1 MLIFT
6 PKYQTRHLI
15 MALKSDAN
23 GLFIEGMT
31 NSAELG
37 DYLQRKFS
45 DEDIQDS
52 YAILAEDSVKS
63 ARAEGTTPLRKFWEL
78 LDRSYKNIPPLK
90 CERGCGH
97 CCHTGVAATQVE
109 WDGILNRVKENGI
122 DLNEVIERAQRTI
135 NRVRDAIRSNK
146 SLEQIDWH
154 RLVINQ
160 PCPFLDDDHA
170 CTIYEDR
177 PLDCRLVV
185 AFRDQCR
192 SKKLEHAQRGVVIEE
207 AVGATVIAKI
217 QHDQTP
223 KFKRRKFQGVQP
235 LKLLQHWLIVWQ
247 EKNKKK
253 K

>member
-1 MLIFT
+1 ME
-6 PKYQTRHLI
+6 
-15 MALKSDAN
+15 LKSDTN
-23 GLFIEGMT
+23 GLFIEGM
-31 NSAELG
+31 SDSSELA
-37 DYLQRKFS
+37 DYIRRKFKE
-45 DEDIQDS
+45 EDIQNTYES
-52 YAILAEDSVKS
+52 LTKGHIKI
-63 ARAEGTTPLRKFWEL
+63 ARSEGITPLRKFWQAL
-78 LDRSYKNIPPLK
+78 NHSQKNTPNLK
-90 CERGCGH
+90 CEKGCAH

-109 WDGILNRVKENGI
+109 WDGILNNVMENNVNLGK
-122 DLNEVIERAQRTI
+122 VIERSKRTI
-135 NRVRDAIRSNK
+135 DRVRETLHSKK

-160 PCPFLDDDHA
+160 PCPFLGEDHA
-170 CTIYEDR
+170 CIIYEDR

-185 AFRDQCR
+185 AFRDQCE

-235 LKLLQHWLIVWQ
+235 LKLLQHWLILWQ

-253 K
+253 R

>member
-1 MLIFT
+1 ME
-6 PKYQTRHLI
+6 
-15 MALKSDAN
+15 LKSDAN

-31 NSAELG
+31 DSAELAN
-37 DYLQRKFS
+37 YLQRKFS
-45 DEDIQDS
+45 EEDIQNT
-52 YAILAEDSVKS
+52 YANLTEEHVKI
-63 ARAEGTTPLRKFWEL
+63 ARSEGITPLRRFWQVL
-78 LDRSYKNIPPLK
+78 NRAHKNIPPLK
-90 CERGCGH
+90 CEKGCAH
-97 CCHTGVAATQVE
+97 CCHTGVATTQVE
-109 WDGILNRVKENGI
+109 WEGILNNTVEHKI
-122 DLNEVIERAQRTI
+122 DLNKVIERSQRTI
-135 NRVRDAIRSNK
+135 NRVRETLRSNK

-160 PCPFLDDDHA
+160 PCPFLNEDHA
-170 CTIYEDR
+170 CIIYEDR

-207 AVGATVIAKI
+207 AVGATIIAKI

-235 LKLLQHWLIVWQ
+235 LKLLQHWLILWQ

-253 K
+253 R